1 MKTRFFRR
9 AAAVCVLFVF
19 LAAGLWAVDVTI
31 VSPTITVGAT
41 TYYVPVVDLESYAN
55 QIASDPDIQKY
66 TQQPDFAQ
74 GFADTGSAS
83 AYSGLFRSP
92 YNYKIFSIAYGFG
105 AAITMADSLS
115 LSDYRSGNIIENEN
129 DTYAGIALHP
139 FNLSAGINLGF
150 LVSGLR
156 ANVKFGYFDLSAGT
170 LTEEY
175 YFETKSF
182 GGGLTYQLV
191 KPKSVPLGVFK
202 WQGLNISSG
211 LYYQKTTVET
221 KFVPDDAGFTSAVTL
236 GAAVVDGY
244 LAVVPELSA
253 SIESS
258 TFTVPIEATTG
269 VRLLYIL
276 DLMIGAGVD
285 LTFGSGEITME
296 SNQQVAFVYTGGA
309 VPTTNTPGRI
319 TITSTTKEDAKL
331 VRPRIMA
338 GIGFGAGPVRF
349 EVPFSISFSEKGN
362 TYVTGINA
370 GIVF

>member
-1 MKTRFFRR
+1 MKTVFLRR
-9 AAAVCVLFVF
+9 TAVCLLFV
-19 LAAGLWAVDVTI
+19 LLTGGLWAIDVSV
-31 VSPTITVGAT
+31 VSPSIVVSGTPFT
-41 TYYVPVVDLESYAN
+41 VPVLDLETYAN
-55 QIASDPDIQKY
+55 DIASDPDIQKY
-66 TQQPDFAQ
+66 TNQPDFAQ
-74 GFADTGSAS
+74 GFADTGSAA

-92 YNYKIFSIAYGFG
+92 YNYKIFSVAYGFG
-105 AAITMADSLS
+105 GAVTLSDSLS
-115 LSDYRSGNIIENEN
+115 MSDYRTGNLIQNEQ

-156 ANVKFGYFDLSAGT
+156 ANVKFGYFDLKAGT
-170 LTEEY
+170 LTDEY
-175 YFETKSF
+175 HFETKSF

-202 WQGLNISSG
+202 WQGLNVSSG

-221 KFVPDDAGFTSAVTL
+221 SFVPDSAGFNSTGLTVGGVT
-236 GAAVVDGY
+236 GY
-244 LAVVPELSA
+244 LTVRPELTA
-253 SIESS
+253 LIESS
-258 TFTVPIEATTG
+258 TFTVPLEATTG
-269 VRLLYIL
+269 VRLLYII
-276 DLMIGAGVD
+276 DLMVGAGVD

-349 EVPFSISFSEKGN
+349 EVPFSISFGDKGN